1 MENLHLKNLDQYNQL
16 KTPKQAQNMMLYHL
30 LQISD
35 NKNNIHNINKYIK
48 PQLFTKAFP
57 NITYCNKAVDENN
70 IQFILELI
78 HLYLFEL
85 IEQKKYFQINIK
97 EKLNNILNEYDD
109 INYALKNDPL
119 IHYSDISKIYNNE
132 VVLNNTV
139 NKSYIYDKYHKKYQ
153 SFQDWIYIDSAKEV
167 INNKFKIIKYFI
179 PKNIYIEQI
188 RQKTNEISN
197 ISQTMSSYCQE
208 ELIKEI
214 LKQ

>member
-70 IQFILELI
+70 IQFILEPI

-85 IEQKKYFQINIK
+85 IEQKN
-97 EKLNNILNEYDD
+97 
-109 INYALKNDPL
+109 
-119 IHYSDISKIYNNE
+119 ISK
-132 VVLNNTV
+132 
-139 NKSYIYDKYHKKYQ
+139 
-153 SFQDWIYIDSAKEV
+153 
-167 INNKFKIIKYFI
+167 
-179 PKNIYIEQI
+179 
-188 RQKTNEISN
+188 
-197 ISQTMSSYCQE
+197 
-208 ELIKEI
+208 
-214 LKQ
+214 